1 VAVSNVELRVGA
13 TQAITA
19 LKNVNTQ
26 AQKFN
31 QTVNG
36 TNSKLKDANRALPIM
51 GKAFFGAGAG
61 AKGAAVGFRSAGA
74 ALATALGPLTAGIT
88 AVAALSKIFTNLA
101 AQDFA
106 TARVRTLGVDVDTL
120 TPKLATL
127 SNELSGQASQLELL
141 ESSYDLASAGFA
153 ETAEITN
160 ILKAAQLGATGGFS
174 DLQTVTDAT
183 TSVLNAYGKSA
194 DEAGKIVDGF
204 AQTQADGKIV
214 VDQYAKQ
221 IGRIA
226 PIAAGAGVSIDEL
239 NAAISAVTATGVPV
253 ESTFAGL
260 RQVIASI
267 QKPTKQASDVAEKLG
282 IDFNAAAIKS
292 KGLSGVLAEIV
303 EKGGA
308 SADNLSQ
315 LFGSVEALT
324 AIQPL
329 LNDELVK
336 FNEALENQAN
346 AQGRAAKDAF
356 IAANTIQGQLQRIGA
371 AFTNLTTDGS
381 EFGIIIRD
389 VLKVAAVTVEGLGV
403 AFRVVGDIVRG
414 VIGVVAEIGKVFL
427 KDIGIDAVGTL
438 MSLEQGW
445 INVKEAVANFG
456 DEIIFVGR
464 VIGGVIGNALKI
476 SIGGIKTFFSDVKLI
491 AEMIQRD
498 FVATFQGIQEGFSD
512 LTKPVVGF
520 FTGLQKTVGGVVQK
534 IVNFYAQAFRKIVD
548 LIPEPLKKL
557 LGGIELPK
565 INLDLNLDTFKN
577 PFKEFK
583 FENPFKDL
591 GEDLEFIKEG
601 LIEFSGIERQI
612 TDEVNK
618 QKDAKKEIGDLND
631 SNKKK
636 VEELSEAEKNA
647 KEEAEKLKETFKGIG
662 ESVRNDLVGGLRDAI
677 NGSKSFGEA
686 ISGVLNRL
694 KNKLLDIALNKAIS
708 GIGKAIS
715 GGKGFGGGF
724 LSGLFGG
731 KKERGGRVSAGG
743 AFLVGERG
751 PEILQMGSKGG
762 NIIPNSQI
770 GGGGDSITNIVNVSV
785 DASGSSV
792 AGDNADSQ
800 QLGQTIALVVQETLV
815 KEKRNGGLLA

>member
-1 VAVSNVELRVGA
+1 MAVSNVELRVGA

-31 QTVNG
+31 NTVNG
-36 TNSKLKDANRALPIM
+36 TNSKLKDANRALPILQK
-51 GKAFFGAGAG
+51 GFFGAGAG
-61 AKGAAVGFRSAGA
+61 AKGAALGFKTAGA
-74 ALATALGPLTAGIT
+74 ALATALGPLTAGLT
-88 AVAALSKIFTNLA
+88 LVAALTKTFGNLA

-120 TPKLATL
+120 TPKLSTL

-183 TSVLNAYGKSA
+183 TSVLNAYGLEA
-194 DEAGKIVDGF
+194 DKAGKIVDGF

-214 VDQYAKQ
+214 VDQYAQQ

-282 IDFNAAAIKS
+282 IDFSAAAIKS

-303 EKGGA
+303 EKGGN

-356 IAANTIQGQLQRIGA
+356 IAANTIQGQLKRVA
-371 AFTNLTTDGS
+371 TAFTNLTTEGS
-381 EFGIIIRD
+381 EFGIIIRE

-403 AFRVVGDIVRG
+403 AFKFVGDIIRG
-414 VIGVVAEIGKVFL
+414 VVGVVGEIGNVFL
-427 KDIGIDAVGTL
+427 QSLGIDAIGTL
-438 MSLEQGW
+438 ISLEQGW
-445 INVKEAVANFG
+445 INVKEAAANFG
-456 DEIIFVGR
+456 DEIIFVGK
-464 VIGGVIGNALKI
+464 VIGGVIGQSLKI
-476 SIGGIKTFFSDVKLI
+476 SFNSVKNFLSNFNTGLNILKAQFIELTNGIKQRFVDLVSPIVKV
-491 AEMIQRD
+491 
-498 FVATFQGIQEGFSD
+498 F
-512 LTKPVVGF
+512 
-520 FTGLQKTVGGVVQK
+520 QK
-534 IVNFYAQAFRKIVD
+534 IVDA
-548 LIPEPLKKL
+548 IPEPVKKL
-557 LGGIELPK
+557 LGGAAQFK
-565 INLDLNLDTFKN
+565 IPTIDFGLGKL
-577 PFKEFK
+577 
-583 FENPFKDL
+583 ENPFKNLENPFKNLGKDL
-591 GEDLEFIKEG
+591 QFVKEG
-601 LIEFSGIERQI
+601 LIEFSGIEREI
-612 TDEVNK
+612 SDEVNK
-618 QKDAKKEIGDLND
+618 QVDAKNKILATNGEIKTSVDTLT
-631 SNKKK
+631 
-636 VEELSEAEKNA
+636 EAEKRA
-647 KEEAEKLKETFKGIG
+647 KEEADKLQETFKEIG
-662 ESVRNDLVGGLRDAI
+662 ASVRNDLVNNLTDAI
-677 NGSKSFGEA
+677 TEGKSFGDAMRNVLGNLKKRLVNLA
-686 ISGVLNRL
+686 IDR
-694 KNKLLDIALNKAIS
+694 AIS
-708 GIGKAIS
+708 GIGRSLS
-715 GGKGFGGGF
+715 GGKGFGGF
-724 LSGLFGG
+724 LGGLFG
-731 KKERGGRVSAGG
+731 KERGGRVSAGG
-743 AFLVGERG
+743 AFVVGERG

-762 NIIPNSQI
+762 NIIPNSAI
-770 GGGGDSITNIVNVSV
+770 GKGGGTTTNLVTVNV

-792 AGDNADSQ
+792 SGNTAEAN
-800 QLGQTIALVVQETLV
+800 QLGQVIGQAVQAQLI
-815 KEKRNGGLLA
+815 KEKRAGGLLTR